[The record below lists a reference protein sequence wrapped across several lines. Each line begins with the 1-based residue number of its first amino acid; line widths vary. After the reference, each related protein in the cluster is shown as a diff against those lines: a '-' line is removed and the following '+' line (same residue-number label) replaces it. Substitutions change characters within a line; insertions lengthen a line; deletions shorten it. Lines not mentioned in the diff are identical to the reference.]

1 MDNHAGVPSAS
12 DLLAIPVR
20 TDAEVLA
27 RIGSIVDAGA
37 AAARRLW
44 LFFLDHNGVQSSVLV
59 PIDDIPEFPDSQL
72 VGNVSYIVSQVMSDD
87 EAGGSAVITLSRP
100 GPAVV
105 SEMDLNWLRALRRGA
120 KKHQTQIRMFCLA
133 TPDGVVELR
142 PARR

>member
-1 MDNHAGVPSAS
+1 MEDPAHDLSAS
-12 DLLAIPVR
+12 DLLAVPVR

-27 RIGSIVDAGA
+27 RIAWIIDAEA

-44 LFFLDHNGVQSSVLV
+44 LFFLDHDGIQSSVLV

-72 VGNVSYIVSQVMSDD
+72 VGNVCYIVSQVMSDD
-87 EAGGSAVITLSRP
+87 EPGGSAVITLSRP

-120 KKHQTQIRMFCLA
+120 KKHQSPIRMFCLA
-133 TPDGVVELR
+133 TPDGVLELS

>member
-1 MDNHAGVPSAS
+1 MDDPVHAPSAS

-27 RIGSIVDAGA
+27 RIAWIIDAEA
-37 AAARRLW
+37 AATRRLW
-44 LFFLDHNGVQSSVLV
+44 LFFLDHNGIQSSVLV

-72 VGNVSYIVSQVMSDD
+72 VGNVCYIVSQVMSDD
-87 EAGGSAVITLSRP
+87 EPGGSAVITLSRP

-120 KKHQTQIRMFCLA
+120 KKHQSSIRMFCLA
-133 TPDGVVELR
+133 TPDGVLELS

>member
-1 MDNHAGVPSAS
+1 MDDPAFAPSAS
-12 DLLAIPVR
+12 GLLAIPVR

-27 RIGSIVDAGA
+27 RVSSIVGAPA

-59 PIDDIPEFPDSQL
+59 PIDDIPEFPDSKL
-72 VGNVSYIVSQVMSDD
+72 VRNVSYIVSHVMSED
-87 EAGGSAVITLSRP
+87 EPGGSAVITLSRP
-100 GPAVV
+100 GRAIV

-120 KKHQTQIRMFCLA
+120 RKYQSTVRMFCLA
-133 TPDGVVELR
+133 TPGGVLELS